1 MLIRSRLALP
11 PADNHHI
18 LPHYCSSR
26 QGAVLGNTH
35 QANVEQG
42 IWDCKWESGVF
53 GIASGVLIA
62 LHCVAL
68 QVGLVLQE
76 CASGVLIGCFRRLVG
91 SFPPP
96 GHHPSSVLLIASSNT
111 QIHANS
117 TQIQND

>member
-1 MLIRSRLALP
+1 MDVDKEP
-11 PADNHHI
+11 PYPPQI
-18 LPHYCSSR
+18 IITSCSGR

-35 QANVEQG
+35 HTNVEQG

-62 LHCVAL
+62 LQCIVSV
-68 QVGLVLQE
+68 QVGLVVQE

-96 GHHPSSVLLIASSNT
+96 GKLVLLIASSDT
-111 QIHANS
+111 HKL
-117 TQIQND
+117 IQ